1 MEGFGRFRGVIVVG
15 GTCGVGRLAKGF
27 GGTGVVELGG
37 IRGNSMPRQSFLK
50 RDIGSSAGNW
60 TIFQLG

>member
-1 MEGFGRFRGVIVVG
+1 MG